1 MPGLPFWLALRPVIC
16 SATASLLLLF
26 VLLPFGTFSAGVA
39 LALVDT
45 AVFISF
51 SGEFG
56 RTIPSIARVREDG
69 AGACMCVC
77 VGGGGAVGGALRRI

>member
-16 SATASLLLLF
+16 SATASLLLPL
-26 VLLPFGTFSAGVA
+26 VLLPFGTFTFSAAVA

-56 RTIPSIARVREDG
+56 RTIPSIAGVREDG
-69 AGACMCVC
+69 AGVC
-77 VGGGGAVGGALRRI
+77 VGGVGGGCFTENLIS

>member
-16 SATASLLLLF
+16 SATVSLLLLF

-56 RTIPSIARVREDG
+56 RTIPSIASVREDG
-69 AGACMCVC
+69 AGVCVC
-77 VGGGGAVGGALRRI
+77 VGGGGGGALRRI